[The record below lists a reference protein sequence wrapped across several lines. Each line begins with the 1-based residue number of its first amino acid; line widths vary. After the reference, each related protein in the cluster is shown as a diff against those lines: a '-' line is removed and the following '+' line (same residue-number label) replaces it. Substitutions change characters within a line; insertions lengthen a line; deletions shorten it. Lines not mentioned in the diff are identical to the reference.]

1 MEAGFSAP
9 LMGAVR
15 DPEAAAARRRYVIGR
30 IAIYGVLVVFALI
43 YAFPAYL
50 VISGAFRTPADV
62 ALHGRISLPTSF
74 SLEPWIRAWTKVCV
88 TGRCQGIQQNFYNSL
103 MMVIPS
109 TIISTLIGA
118 ATGYVLSK
126 WRFRGSEFIYLM
138 IVAGV
143 FIPSQTTL
151 LPWAWIVGKVGLAN
165 NVLALIIIH
174 SVQTLC
180 FSTLF
185 CRNFYAGVPDELIKA
200 GQVDGAG
207 FWRIYWKIIL
217 PISPPILVV
226 TVIWQFTTI
235 WNEYLFGMVFTSG
248 SQQPITA
255 AVMGVGT
262 GSSAAAVM
270 IAAGPPIL
278 IYLFG
283 GRFFIRGLTQG
294 AIK

>member
-1 MEAGFSAP
+1 VEAGFNPA
-9 LMGAVR
+9 LVGAVR
-15 DPEAAAARRRYVIGR
+15 VPEAAVARRRYLVGR
-30 IAIYGVLVVFALI
+30 VTIYGLLLLFALV

-62 ALHGRISLPTSF
+62 AQYGRISLPTSF
-74 SLEPWIRAWTKVCV
+74 SFEPWIRAWTKACV

-103 MMVIPS
+103 MMAIPA
-109 TIISTLIGA
+109 TAISTLVGA
-118 ATGYVLSK
+118 LTGYVLSK
-126 WRFRGSEFIYLM
+126 WRFRGANFIFLM

-143 FIPSQTTL
+143 FIPGQTTL

-185 CRNFYAGVPDELIKA
+185 CRNFYVGVPDELIKA

-207 FWRIYWKIIL
+207 FWRIYFKVIL
-217 PISPPILVV
+217 PLSPPILIV

-262 GSSAAAVM
+262 GSSAAAVL

>member
-1 MEAGFSAP
+1 MEAGFSPP

-15 DPEAAAARRRYVIGR
+15 DPEAAVARRRHIVSR

-62 ALHGRISLPTSF
+62 ALRGRISWPTSF
-74 SLEPWIRAWTKVCV
+74 SFEPFVRAWTSACV

-103 MMVIPS
+103 MMVIPA
-109 TIISTLIGA
+109 TIISTLMGA
-118 ATGYVLSK
+118 MAGYVLSK
-126 WRFRGSEFIYLM
+126 WRFRGSELIYLM

-143 FIPSQTTL
+143 FIPAQTTL
-151 LPWAWIVGKVGLAN
+151 LPWAWIVGQVGLAN

-185 CRNFYAGVPDELIKA
+185 CRNFYVGVPDELIKA

-207 FWRIYWKIIL
+207 FWRIYFKIIL
-217 PISPPILVV
+217 PLSPPILIV

-262 GSSAAAVM
+262 GSSAAAVL
-270 IAAGPPIL
+270 IAAGPPLL

>member
-1 MEAGFSAP
+1 VEAGFNPA
-9 LMGAVR
+9 LVGAVR
-15 DPEAAAARRRYVIGR
+15 DPEAAVARRRYLIGR
-30 IAIYGVLVVFALI
+30 VTIYGLLLLFALV

-62 ALHGRISLPTSF
+62 AQYGRISLPTSF
-74 SLEPWIRAWTKVCV
+74 SFEPWIRAWTKACV

-103 MMVIPS
+103 MMAIPA
-109 TIISTLIGA
+109 TAISTLVGA
-118 ATGYVLSK
+118 LTGYVLSK
-126 WRFRGSEFIYLM
+126 WRFRGANFIFLM

-143 FIPSQTTL
+143 FIPGQTTL

-185 CRNFYAGVPDELIKA
+185 CRNFYVGVPDELIKA

-207 FWRIYWKIIL
+207 FWRIYFKVIL
-217 PISPPILVV
+217 PLSPPILIV

-262 GSSAAAVM
+262 GSSAAAVL

>member
-1 MEAGFSAP
+1 MEAGFNPA
-9 LMGAVR
+9 LVGAVR
-15 DPEAAAARRRYVIGR
+15 DPEAAVARRRYLVGR
-30 IAIYGVLVVFALI
+30 VTIYGLLLLFALV

-62 ALHGRISLPTSF
+62 AQYGRISLPTSF
-74 SLEPWIRAWTKVCV
+74 SFEPWIRAWTKACV

-103 MMVIPS
+103 MMAIPA
-109 TIISTLIGA
+109 TAISTLVGA
-118 ATGYVLSK
+118 LTGYVLSK
-126 WRFRGSEFIYLM
+126 WRFRGANFIFLM

-143 FIPSQTTL
+143 FIPGQTTL

-185 CRNFYAGVPDELIKA
+185 CRNFYVGVPDELIKA

-207 FWRIYWKIIL
+207 FWRIYFKVIL
-217 PISPPILVV
+217 PLSPPILIV

-262 GSSAAAVM
+262 GSSAAAVL

>member
-1 MEAGFSAP
+1 VEAGFTPP

-15 DPEAAAARRRYVIGR
+15 DPEAAVARRRYLLGR
-30 IAIYGVLVVFALI
+30 VVIYGLLVLFALI
-43 YAFPAYL
+43 YAVPAYL

-62 ALHGRISLPTSF
+62 ALHGRFSLPQSF
-74 SLEPWIRAWTKVCV
+74 SFEPWVRAWTKVCV
-88 TGRCQGIQQNFYNSL
+88 TGRCNGIQQNFYNSL
-103 MMVIPS
+103 MMVIPA
-109 TIISTLIGA
+109 TVISTVIGA
-118 ATGYVLSK
+118 LTGYVLSK
-126 WRFRGSEFIYLM
+126 WRFRGANFLFLM

-165 NVLALIIIH
+165 NVFALVIIH

-207 FWRIYWKIIL
+207 FWRIYFKVIL
-217 PISPPILVV
+217 PLSPPILIV
-226 TVIWQFTTI
+226 TVIWQFTSI

-262 GSSAAAVM
+262 GSSAAAVL

-283 GRFFIRGLTQG
+283 GRFFVRGLTQG

>member
-1 MEAGFSAP
+1 
-9 LMGAVR
+9 
-15 DPEAAAARRRYVIGR
+15 
-30 IAIYGVLVVFALI
+30 
-43 YAFPAYL
+43 
-50 VISGAFRTPADV
+50 
-62 ALHGRISLPTSF
+62 
-74 SLEPWIRAWTKVCV
+74 
-88 TGRCQGIQQNFYNSL
+88 
-103 MMVIPS
+103 MVIPA
-109 TIISTLIGA
+109 TIISTAVGA
-118 ATGYVLSK
+118 MAGYVLSK
-126 WRFRGSEFIYLM
+126 WRFRGSNVIFLM

-207 FWRIYWKIIL
+207 FWRIYLKVIL
-217 PISPPILVV
+217 PISPPILIV
-226 TVIWQFTTI
+226 TVIWQFTSI

-255 AVMGVGT
+255 AVMGVGS

>member
-1 MEAGFSAP
+1 MEAGFGPP

-15 DPEAAAARRRYVIGR
+15 DPEAAVARRRYLIGR
-30 IAIYGVLVVFALI
+30 IAIYSVLVIFALI

-62 ALHGRISLPTSF
+62 ALYGRISLPTSF
-74 SLEPWIRAWTKVCV
+74 SFEPWVRAWTKVCV
-88 TGRCQGIQQNFYNSL
+88 TGRCNGIQQNFYNSL

-118 ATGYVLSK
+118 TTGYVLSK

-217 PISPPILVV
+217 PISPPILIV

-262 GSSAAAVM
+262 GSSAAAVL
-270 IAAGPPIL
+270 ISAGPPIL

-283 GRFFIRGLTQG
+283 GVFFIRGLTQG

>member
-1 MEAGFSAP
+1 
-9 LMGAVR
+9 MGAVR
-15 DPEAAAARRRYVIGR
+15 DPEAAVARRRYLTGR
-30 IAIYGVLVVFALI
+30 VAVYGILVLFALI

-62 ALHGRISLPTSF
+62 AHYGRISLPTSF
-74 SLEPWIRAWTKVCV
+74 SFEPWVRAWTKVCV
-88 TGRCQGIQQNFYNSL
+88 TGRCNGIQQNFYNSL

-109 TIISTLIGA
+109 TVFSTAIGA
-118 ATGYVLSK
+118 IAGYVLSK
-126 WRFRGSEFIYLM
+126 WRFRGSNFIFLM
-138 IVAGV
+138 IIAGV

-165 NVLALIIIH
+165 NVFALVIIH
-174 SVQTLC
+174 TVQTIC

-185 CRNFYAGVPDELIKA
+185 CRNFYVGVPDELIKA

-207 FWRIYWKIIL
+207 FWRIYRKIIL
-217 PISPPILVV
+217 PLSPPILIV

-262 GSSAAAVM
+262 GSSAAAVL
-270 IAAGPPIL
+270 ISAGPPIL

>member
-1 MEAGFSAP
+1 VEAGYSP
-9 LMGAVR
+9 QLMGALR
-15 DPEAAAARRRYVIGR
+15 DPEAAVARRRYVAGR
-30 IAIYGVLVVFALI
+30 VAIYGILVVFALI

-62 ALHGRISLPTSF
+62 AQFGRISLPASF
-74 SLEPWIRAWTKVCV
+74 SFEPWVRAWTKVCV
-88 TGRCQGIQQNFYNSL
+88 TGRCNGIQQNFYNSL
-103 MMVIPS
+103 MMVIPA
-109 TIISTLIGA
+109 TLISTAIGA
-118 ATGYVLSK
+118 LTGYVLSK
-126 WRFRGSEFIYLM
+126 WRFRGADFIFLM

-165 NVLALIIIH
+165 NVFALVIIH

-185 CRNFYAGVPDELIKA
+185 CRNFYVGLPDELIKA

-207 FWRIYWKIIL
+207 FWRIYRKIVL
-217 PISPPILVV
+217 PLSPPILIV

-262 GSSAAAVM
+262 GSSAAAVL
-270 IAAGPPIL
+270 ISAGPPIL

>member
-1 MEAGFSAP
+1 MEAGFSPP

-15 DPEAAAARRRYVIGR
+15 DPEAAVARRRYLTGR
-30 IAIYGVLVVFALI
+30 IVIYSILVLFALI

-62 ALHGRISLPTSF
+62 AHFGRISLPMSF
-74 SLEPWIRAWTKVCV
+74 SFEPWVRAWTKVCV
-88 TGRCQGIQQNFYNSL
+88 TGRCNGIQQNFYNSL
-103 MMVIPS
+103 MMVIPA
-109 TIISTLIGA
+109 TILTTGIGA
-118 ATGYVLSK
+118 ITGYVLSK
-126 WRFRGSEFIYLM
+126 WRFPGANFIFLM
-138 IVAGV
+138 IIAGV

-165 NVLALIIIH
+165 NVFALVIIH
-174 SVQTLC
+174 TVQTLC

-207 FWRIYWKIIL
+207 FWRIYRRIIL
-217 PISPPILVV
+217 PLSPPILIV

-255 AVMGVGT
+255 AVQGVGT
-262 GSSAAAVM
+262 GSSAAAVL
-270 IAAGPPIL
+270 ISAGPPIL